1 MFTIDKKQ
9 ENGLTIIYIINNHTQ
24 TVVEIL
30 PDHGAMLNRFSI
42 KLDGKDFN
50 LVEGYSSE
58 KELHEKLP
66 TSYKSAKLS
75 PFPCRIQH
83 GRYSV
88 NGREYEFPN
97 KFIDGSAIHGLLF
110 DSPFEMTDEYMTEQ
124 NASVTLQHV
133 YNKQDEGYPF
143 AYSCTINYK
152 LLIND
157 TLEISTRVK
166 NLDEEKIPVADGWH
180 PYFRIGGKAD
190 AWHIRFNSR
199 KMLEFNDQ
207 LIPTGSF
214 LDIKEYEQGV
224 LIGDRSLD
232 NCFLLEHHDSDQ
244 SVCELSNENN
254 GLRLY
259 FYVITNYPY
268 LQLYIPED
276 RESIAIENLSAA
288 PDAFNNHMGIS
299 MLRPGQ
305 TETFALRYRPILNKV

>member
-1 MFTIDKKQ
+1 MFTIDRKQ

-30 PDHGAMLNRFSI
+30 PGHGAMLNRFSI
-42 KLDGKDFN
+42 NLDSNDFN

-58 KELHEKLP
+58 KELQQKLP

-75 PFPCRIQH
+75 PFPCRIQY
-83 GRYSV
+83 GRYTV

-110 DSPFEMTDEYMTEQ
+110 DSPFEMIDEYMTEQ

-133 YNKQDEGYPF
+133 YKKRDEGYPF
-143 AYSCTINYK
+143 SYSCTINYK
-152 LLIND
+152 LLVND
-157 TLEISTRVK
+157 TLEISTKVK

-180 PYFRIGGKAD
+180 PYFRIGGKVD
-190 AWHIRFNSR
+190 DWHLRFNSK
-199 KMLEFNDQ
+199 KMLEFNDE
-207 LIPTGSF
+207 LIPTGKF
-214 LDIKEYEQGV
+214 LDVKEYEQGV

-244 SVCELSNENN
+244 PVCELSNENN

-259 FYVITNYPY
+259 FYVLTNYPY
-268 LQLYIPED
+268 LELYIPED

-299 MLRPGQ
+299 MLRAGQ
-305 TETFALRYRPILNKV
+305 TETFTLRYRPILNKA